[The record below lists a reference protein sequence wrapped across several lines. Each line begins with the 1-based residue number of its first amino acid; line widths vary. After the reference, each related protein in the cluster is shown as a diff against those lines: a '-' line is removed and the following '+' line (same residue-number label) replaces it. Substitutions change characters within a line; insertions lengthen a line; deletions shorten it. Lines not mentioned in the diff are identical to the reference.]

1 MPHISSREEFQK
13 YLITIIIII
22 IVIIIIIIDYFYAIN
37 ACKFYFHIIFGYKW
51 LVCCLTGY
59 YQPNRD
65 DDVYYWQP
73 VPSPCFIVIFF
84 VSRKSMHGANEVV
97 VVFF

>member
-1 MPHISSREEFQK
+1 M
-13 YLITIIIII
+13 
-22 IVIIIIIIDYFYAIN
+22 
-37 ACKFYFHIIFGYKW
+37 
-51 LVCCLTGY
+51 CCLTGY

-84 VSRKSMHGANEVV
+84 VSRKSMHGTNEVV
-97 VVFF
+97 VVFSKLIGVTFPKMIFCLMAVRNFQSYF

>member
-37 ACKFYFHIIFGYKW
+37 ACKFYFYI
-51 LVCCLTGY
+51 LVISGWC
-59 YQPNRD
+59 
-65 DDVYYWQP
+65 
-73 VPSPCFIVIFF
+73 
-84 VSRKSMHGANEVV
+84 AA
-97 VVFF
+97 